1 MDNRWRR
8 RLNWFLTKKIL
19 TRVNFLQTQRQQ
31 LLFFLVIFILGI
43 GAFVRY
49 SGVTTNPPVL
59 NPDEA
64 SVAYNALLLYQTGKD
79 EWRQSWPLVLQAFGD
94 QKIAG
99 YTYLVVAV
107 FGAVGVSELAVR
119 LPAVVSGVLLIGVA
133 GILLRS
139 LTRNSN
145 KHDPVHTDEISSQTW
160 LLTMA
165 LIALQPVFIW
175 YSRVAFEAM
184 PALVFTLVL
193 VWLLYRR
200 SKYSLVESLAE
211 NNVHKRVMMRWLNM
225 RCLNIRWLNMPWLH
239 KRRLNMP
246 WLNIPWLNPGSLA
259 QILGAALVAVGAVFL
274 YNVPLILLPFLV
286 APVIFWYGVRR
297 WQVWLP
303 VVATLAIVWVGLV
316 WGLQG
321 LTEQK
326 SHITI
331 FGDPTVAHEQL
342 EYYQSFENTFQQ
354 RLLGNRYV
362 FYARLM
368 FERFFASFH
377 TSFLFENKG
386 GHPWHALPGTGY
398 ITFWTYWFGWLGI
411 LSTIWIVSRKIFRA
425 YSKLQAVLSDQTTGT
440 EEFKSAIEKIG
451 RVFAVYRVRLL
462 FLYITFISLL
472 PSIITVNAPH
482 ATRTLLFFV
491 GWCYL
496 ASLGVLVFFEIVRVL
511 TAWLF
516 QTSLQIGGYSA
527 RTILYQLIVVAVSG
541 IIAYPSGVYVHSLLM
556 IPVEEQNWSSD
567 LQVWLPPAIE
577 SIEKAQSPE
586 ANGKIEIETDD
597 DLIRVLDPRGFS
609 YILVAWYTRM
619 EPTVFW
625 STLQRSEPDT
635 INFTYGERV
644 GKYRFVRSL
653 DDKYS
658 P

>member
-8 RLNWFLTKKIL
+8 RLNWFLTKKIPA
-19 TRVNFLQTQRQQ
+19 TVDFLQTPKQQ
-31 LLFFLVIFILGI
+31 LLFFLIISILGI

-49 SGVTTNPPVL
+49 QGVTTNPPVL

-64 SVAYNALLLYQTGKD
+64 SVAYNALLLSQTGQD

-99 YTYLVVAV
+99 YTYLVVAA

-119 LPAVVSGVLLIGVA
+119 LPAVISGVLLIGVV
-133 GILLRS
+133 GLLLRS

-145 KHDPVHTDEISSQTW
+145 KHDPVHKDEISSQTW

-165 LIALQPVFIW
+165 LVALQPVFIW

-193 VWLLYRR
+193 IWLLYRR
-200 SKYSLVESLAE
+200 SKYSLVK
-211 NNVHKRVMMRWLNM
+211 NNVHKKVLMR
-225 RCLNIRWLNMPWLH
+225 
-239 KRRLNMP
+239 
-246 WLNIPWLNPGSLA
+246 WLNPGSVA
-259 QILGAALVAVGAVFL
+259 QILGAALLAVGAVFL

-286 APVIFWYGVRR
+286 APVIFWYGVTR

-326 SHITI
+326 SHITL

-342 EYYQSFENTFQQ
+342 EYYQSFENRLQQ

-362 FYARLM
+362 FYAGLM
-368 FERFFASFH
+368 FERFFSSFH
-377 TSFLFENKG
+377 TSFLFENNG
-386 GHPWHALPGTGY
+386 GHPWHVLPGTGY
-398 ITFWTYWFGWLGI
+398 LTFWTYWFGWLGI
-411 LSTIWIVSRKIFRA
+411 LSTVWIVSKKIFRA
-425 YSKLQAVLSDQTTGT
+425 YSKLQVVLNAETTGA
-440 EEFKSAIEKIG
+440 EESKSAVEKI
-451 RVFAVYRVRLL
+451 RNVFAVYRVRLL
-462 FLYITFISLL
+462 FLYITLISLL

-491 GWCYL
+491 GWCYF

-511 TAWLF
+511 TAWVF
-516 QTSLQIGGYSA
+516 QTSVQIGGYSG
-527 RTILYQLIVVAVSG
+527 RTILYQLIVVVVSG
-541 IIAYPSGVYVHSLLM
+541 MIAYPSGVYVHTLL
-556 IPVEEQNWSSD
+556 ITPAEEQNWSSD

-577 SIEKAQSPE
+577 SIENAQRPE

-597 DLIRVLDPRGFS
+597 DLITVLDPRGFS

-619 EPTVFW
+619 EPNVFW
-625 STLQRSEPDT
+625 NTLQRSEPDT
-635 INFTYGERV
+635 IDFSYGERV
-644 GKYRFVRSL
+644 GRYQFVRSL
-653 DDKYS
+653 DE
-658 P
+658 